1 MGQQAQETYLRM
13 QVQTAAPWELT
24 TMLFNGS
31 IKFMKQA
38 KLAIENKDYESK
50 NANIKKTID
59 ILDELLIT
67 LNHSYDISKQ
77 LQALYNYMKERLFLA
92 NTKLSNDYIEECI
105 DLMVELRDTWV
116 QAMKGMA
123 TTSAKVHS

>member
-50 NANIKKTID
+50 NTNIKKTID

-67 LNHSYDISKQ
+67 LNHSYDVSQQ
-77 LQALYNYMKERLFLA
+77 LQSLYNYMKERLFLA
-92 NTKLSNDYIEECI
+92 NTKLSIDYIEECI
-105 DLMVELRDTWV
+105 DLMVDLRDTWV

-123 TTSAKVHS
+123 IASSKVHT